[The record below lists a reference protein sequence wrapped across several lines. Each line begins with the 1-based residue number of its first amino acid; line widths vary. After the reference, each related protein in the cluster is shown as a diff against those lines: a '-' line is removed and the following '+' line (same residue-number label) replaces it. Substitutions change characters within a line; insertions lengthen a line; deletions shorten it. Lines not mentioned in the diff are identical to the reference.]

1 VNEIR
6 DDSAEFL
13 ADRDPRR
20 EVSSTPSARVDA
32 ASRSPESG
40 VPAPA
45 ARLTALRARGVGEG
59 EGEGE
64 GEGGAGRPVAALL
77 PDAWAQLSRNVTISD
92 SGARGMGGW
101 GACGSA

>member
-1 VNEIR
+1 MDEIR
-6 DDSAEFL
+6 EDSAEFL
-13 ADRDPRR
+13 ADRDPLR
-20 EVSSTPSARVDA
+20 EVSSTPSARVGV

-59 EGEGE
+59 G
-64 GEGGAGRPVAALL
+64 GGAGRPVAALL